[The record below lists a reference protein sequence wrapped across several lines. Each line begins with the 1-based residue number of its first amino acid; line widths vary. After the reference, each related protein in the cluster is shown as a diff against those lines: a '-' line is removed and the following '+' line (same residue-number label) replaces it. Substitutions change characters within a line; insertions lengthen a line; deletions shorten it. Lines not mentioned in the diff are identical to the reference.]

1 MAVTAASGGRPID
14 RPRRRRGMLL
24 LNPAF
29 MYATTWM
36 FVLLMYSLGFIVATE
51 RDQGKQPG
59 DVIDVLWNSPAF
71 EAGLTPGAKILAI
84 DGEEFDPDLL
94 EAVIKRA
101 QRDRAPI
108 ELSVQN
114 GALIMVALMNE
125 SEQIHSQAL
134 RQNPTVFRRP
144 QGVSSPRV

>member
-1 MAVTAASGGRPID
+1 M
-14 RPRRRRGMLL
+14 
-24 LNPAF
+24 N
-29 MYATTWM
+29 
-36 FVLLMYSLGFIVATE
+36 LMYSLGFVVATE

-114 GALIMVALMNE
+114 GAYFTTLHIQYAGGPKYPRLERLPGKTDWLTPVLM
-125 SEQIHSQAL
+125 A
-134 RQNPTVFRRP
+134 R
-144 QGVSSPRV
+144 